1 MGSAI
6 GTSGLVGFSMVLLII
21 MAILIIIA
29 TDRVKNI
36 TGYSKSDDLKSSTDK
51 LVWAQV
57 LAWIAAGLALL
68 LVLGYVTLHFINI
81 NEWVHLILWILIFTA
96 IIISIVIIAMALSD
110 IDNSNI
116 NDDNSSTGYLWG
128 ALILGAVAFM
138 VLLISGGWRI
148 ASKQYEN
155 EPEQQMYMAAG
166 TTTSGAPY
174 GQAEQPPQTQL
185 QVNTYPPNGN
195 TSATY
200 PPTYGNTSATYPPT
214 YGSGNI

>member
-36 TGYSKSDDLKSSTDK
+36 TGYSASDDLKASTDK
-51 LVWAQV
+51 LVWGQV

-96 IIISIVIIAMALSD
+96 IIISIVILAMALSD
-110 IDNSNI
+110 IDNANV

-155 EPEQQMYMAAG
+155 KPEQQMYMTADA
-166 TTTSGAPY
+166 TMTAPY
-174 GQAEQPPQTQL
+174 GQPEQPPQTQL
-185 QVNTYPPNGN
+185 QVNTYPPSGN
-195 TSATY
+195 I
-200 PPTYGNTSATYPPT
+200 SATYPPT